1 MPDIKNSNYVEI
13 DEVVIVG
20 KSEAC
25 RQQEQAFAISVADLS
40 KNYNTSVDIGTITNR
55 MAGVKLRVNSGVGSD
70 YNFTL
75 NGFSGRQVK
84 FFMNGL
90 A

>member
-1 MPDIKNSNYVEI
+1 
-13 DEVVIVG
+13 
-20 KSEAC
+20 
-25 RQQEQAFAISVADLS
+25 
-40 KNYNTSVDIGTITNR
+40 

-90 A
+90 AMDNFGDAFSINNLPANMVERAEVYKGVLPVGLGADALGGAVNVITRKTAN